1 MKQLFIALF
10 LISTQLLCGE
20 ANESKEAFNVTFDLS
35 FYTVSGKVCMT
46 TRTKNFAEESI
57 AMTDETCR
65 PKVDI
70 APQRDGQWGLV
81 RLSEAATLQPFDV
94 YATSASQE
102 DFIAFDMTGMGVGA
116 PLYDASGSSETCYD
130 LQGRRIDNAAN
141 SRGIVIIRSSNGKVR
156 KALIQ

>member
-1 MKQLFIALF
+1 MP
-10 LISTQLLCGE
+10 SHGE
-20 ANESKEAFNVTFDLS
+20 H
-35 FYTVSGKVCMT
+35 
-46 TRTKNFAEESI
+46 
-57 AMTDETCR
+57 R
-65 PKVDI
+65 PTE
-70 APQRDGQWGLV
+70 RGQWGLV
-81 RLSEAATLQPFDV
+81 RLSEVATLQPFDV

-102 DFIAFDMTGMGVGA
+102 DFIAFDMTGMGVSA